1 MFIDARAPGKST
13 APVPVTDVLVIGSS
27 ALPNTGRTAYRGAMG
42 EVTVT
47 VKLTNFM
54 ERERSETG
62 EQIEPRSREVLA
74 VIDTGAVR
82 SVIPATLAAELG
94 LRVRPGR
101 KTTMADGR
109 TVIAGV
115 AQGLILE
122 LFGRETQEEAIVLG
136 DEVLIGQ
143 TTLEATDVVVDCR
156 ARRAYPNP
164 AHPDGPV
171 WKVR

>member
-1 MFIDARAPGKST
+1 MPERQAKALLPFQSPT
-13 APVPVTDVLVIGSS
+13 FWSS
-27 ALPNTGRTAYRGAMG
+27 AHRRFRTTAGRRIVDVMG

-156 ARRAYPNP
+156 ERRAYPNP